1 MIEELS
7 GFKKPIRHCKVET
20 GEATPREIVCGATNF
35 VAGDRI
41 ARRATRGR
49 TARRVRVG
57 ARKTYEA
64 VGGHDLLRA
73 RARAER
79 RPAAS
84 WCCRPTDRHR
94 RGRLLG
100 LRDDVIELEIPP
112 DIGYAVDQGVAREVA
127 TGFGVAFR
135 DPADVELPT
144 ETGTA
149 WPASIADPTACDR
162 FVLREVT
169 GFDPAAQSPL
179 WMRIHSTRAGG
190 GSRPWAMS
198 VRNYLM
204 LELGQPLHA
213 FDRGKL
219 RGEIVVRRAV
229 AGERLETLDHVV
241 RELDPDD
248 ILITDQSGP
257 ISMAGTMGGLET
269 EISDASTDI
278 VIEAAHFLRD
288 RHLARV
294 ARERAGVGVDQRFR
308 TRRRPGAAPRR
319 LAWRAMQ
326 LLAELGGASI
336 QPGVTHAEVEV
347 SPRASRSRR
356 AIRAPWPASPTPRRP
371 SSPGCSRS
379 AASWSTATTRPCAGA
394 ASTRP
399 GS

>member
-1 MIEELS
+1 M
-7 GFKKPIRHCKVET
+7 
-20 GEATPREIVCGATNF
+20 
-35 VAGDRI
+35 
-41 ARRATRGR
+41 
-49 TARRVRVG
+49 
-57 ARKTYEA
+57 
-64 VGGHDLLRA
+64 
-73 RARAER
+73 
-79 RPAAS
+79 
-84 WCCRPTDRHR
+84 
-94 RGRLLG
+94 
-100 LRDDVIELEIPP
+100 
-112 DIGYAVDQGVAREVA
+112 AREVA
-127 TGFGVAFR
+127 TLRVVPRPRRRRAAR
-135 DPADVELPT
+135 

-179 WMRIHSTRAGG
+179 WMRIRLAPACGPVSLADRHHQLPDAGARAAAA
-190 GSRPWAMS
+190 P
-198 VRNYLM
+198 
-204 LELGQPLHA
+204 

-257 ISMAGTMGGLET
+257 ISMAGTMGGLDT

-278 VIEAAHFLRD
+278 VIEAAHFSRD

-294 ARERAGVGVDQRFR
+294 AQERAGVGVVQAVR

-319 LAWRAMQ
+319 LVAGRVQ

-347 SPRASRSRR
+347 SPARIPIPSSYPGTVA
-356 AIRAPWPASPTPRRP
+356 ASPTPRRP

-379 AASWSTATTRPCAGA
+379 AASWSTATTRPCARA